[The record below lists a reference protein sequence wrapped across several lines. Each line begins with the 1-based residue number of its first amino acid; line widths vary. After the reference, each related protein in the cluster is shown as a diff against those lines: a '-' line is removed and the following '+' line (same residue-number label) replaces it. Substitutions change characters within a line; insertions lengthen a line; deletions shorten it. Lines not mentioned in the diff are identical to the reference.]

1 VLVAPFPLFPVH
13 EASQSTLYV
22 QQVATDGNS
31 GTIISELRNAM
42 DFKPEQSGQNNSG
55 ASDASLVLESL
66 RNGLRHHPKLTSAVL
81 KVTKAV

>member
-1 VLVAPFPLFPVH
+1 VLFTPGKLTALCVVLVAPFPLFPVH

-42 DFKPEQSGQNNSG
+42 DFKPCGKM
-55 ASDASLVLESL
+55 D
-66 RNGLRHHPKLTSAVL
+66 
-81 KVTKAV
+81 